1 MSKDMMPER
10 WEMPLSCD
18 YRPAANGD
26 WVRAEDVEPLL
37 AEVTRLRA
45 RVEVLETMRA
55 AAQALDGYGFG
66 WLHWE
71 EKFEALRAALKEAS
85 HE

>member
-1 MSKDMMPER
+1 
-10 WEMPLSCD
+10 
-18 YRPAANGD
+18 
-26 WVRAEDVEPLL
+26 
-37 AEVTRLRA
+37 
-45 RVEVLETMRA
+45 MRA